1 MKFIFA
7 LLFLLNFNI
16 TQANST
22 KRLCH
27 VELKDTGIC
36 AELVS
41 TTELTRKTAAS
52 LELSFFDKKSIK
64 PVNLD
69 GEMKAK
75 LWMVMKNGHEHG
87 SEPLKI
93 EKMKG
98 KYSLT
103 NAWFL
108 MMGEWKLKLELS
120 HNSKEYKTE
129 IPLCIEKK
137 ASDSHVGSCK

>member
-7 LLFLLNFNI
+7 LFFLSNLTI
-16 TQANST
+16 AESNST

-27 VELKDTGIC
+27 VELKDAGIC
-36 AELVS
+36 AELV
-41 TTELTRKTAAS
+41 TLTELTRKTAAS
-52 LELSFFDKKSIK
+52 LELSFFDKKSFK

-87 SEPLKI
+87 SEPLKTQ
-93 EKMKG
+93 KLKD
-98 KYSLT
+98 KYRLT

-108 MMGEWKLKLELS
+108 MMGEWKLKLEVN

-129 IPLCIEKK
+129 IPLCIEKD